1 MPNIKEIAK
10 AIARANASLRDAYTL
25 SISFSAEEWELY
37 QHGDEIKA
45 ARKAI
50 VAASDALLHVRD
62 WAIDNS

>member
-10 AIARANASLRDAYTL
+10 SISRANASLRDAYLLSTL
-25 SISFSAEEWELY
+25 FTAEEWELY

-45 ARKAI
+45 AQQAI
-50 VAASDALLHVRD
+50 VAASDALLPVRD